1 MTNFYEET
9 IEILKRIEKTL
20 EDVAYVS
27 LDGKNYK
34 PEKFFEVI
42 KEIEYDS
49 GYGLQEINASLEIVF
64 NDSSYL
70 ERREYD
76 GSEWWSY
83 VTPRP
88 LNVELEDF
96 PDDAEIKDPW

>member
-9 IEILKRIEKTL
+9 SETLKSIGKTL

-27 LDGKNYK
+27 LNGKNYK
-34 PEKFFEVI
+34 PEKFFDVI
-42 KEIEYDS
+42 KGIEYDS
-49 GYGLQEINASLEIVF
+49 GYGAQEINASLEIVF
-64 NDSSYL
+64 NDSSHL

-83 VTPRP
+83 VSPRP

-96 PDDAEIKDPW
+96 PDDAEIKES